1 MPFTKVQDGVYN
13 CLWGTD
19 RVRVVV
25 AAETPLVKH
34 NAATLLFAASGE
46 RLEFAKAHYRP
57 RSAKTSSLIYRLFR
71 GYKVE
76 GIPMPITL
84 DEFYRDFVDELLE
97 RLPPEKRVK
106 LLDGLTPKQRVEGLS
121 AADLERLAQEQRA
134 AEASAKAPKPTSR
147 AGQRSTKRGAK

>member
-1 MPFTKVQDGVYN
+1 
-13 CLWGTD
+13 
-19 RVRVVV
+19 
-25 AAETPLVKH
+25 
-34 NAATLLFAASGE
+34 
-46 RLEFAKAHYRP
+46 
-57 RSAKTSSLIYRLFR
+57 
-71 GYKVE
+71 
-76 GIPMPITL
+76 MPITL